1 MKKGILL
8 LTPVVL
14 IALACERNTDP
25 EVIAPASYSFERDGL
40 TSVSYSGQSERLA
53 MGGEFGSALKD
64 DTKSATDLAEMYAN
78 EDANGNDVDPFTNP
92 VLNASTKSLRSKT
105 ADSYLYFSSNA
116 SEAAQIKGDFD
127 GWIQAQVD
135 DVFPNFSTVAAA
147 GTAGQIADGS
157 SVRYVN
163 EAGLEYDQ
171 AIVKGLIGAVMGDQM
186 MNNYLDPG
194 VLDAGTNR
202 EDNDNNVL
210 AADKNYTTMEHKWDE
225 AYGYLFG
232 GAADGANPLGTIGG
246 DDSFLNKYFGR
257 VIGDGDFSTMAQDVY
272 DALKLGRAAIVAGN
286 YDVRDEQAAIIRELV
301 SEVIGIR
308 SVYYLEAGA
317 TALDGGDM
325 GGGFHDLS
333 EGFGFIYSLQFTH
346 NPDTEAPYFS
356 RSEVNDMLEDLSNAS
371 GNGFW
376 DVSTTT
382 LRTLSTDIAARF
394 DFTVDQVTN

>member
-1 MKKGILL
+1 MKRLIY
-8 LTPVVL
+8 LTTL
-14 IALACERNTDP
+14 TFIFASCERNRNNN
-25 EVIAPASYSFERDGL
+25 VIAPASYSFERDGVS
-40 TSVSYSGQSERLA
+40 TVSYSGQSDRLA
-53 MGGEFGSALKD
+53 MGGELASALKD
-64 DTKSATDLAEMYAN
+64 NSKTATDLAEMYAN
-78 EDANGNDVDPFTNP
+78 EDANGNDVDPFMNAD
-92 VLNASTKSLRSKT
+92 LNASTKSLRSKT
-105 ADSYLYFSSNA
+105 AASYLYFSANA
-116 SEAAQIKGDFD
+116 SEAAAIKADFD
-127 GWIQAQVD
+127 GWIESQVN
-135 DVFPNFSTVAAA
+135 DVFPNYDSLAAA

-163 EAGLEYDQ
+163 SAGLEYDQ

-186 MNNYLDPG
+186 LNNYLDPG

-202 EDNDNNVL
+202 EDNDNLIL
-210 AADKNYTTMEHKWDE
+210 ASGKNYTTMEHKWDE

-232 GAADGANPLGTIGG
+232 GAADGANPLSTLGG

-257 VIGDGDFSTMAQDVY
+257 VIGDSDFSTMAQDVY
-272 DALKLGRAAIVAGN
+272 DALKLGRAAIEAGN
-286 YDVRDEQAAIIRELV
+286 YEVRDEQAAIIRELV

-346 NPDTEAPYFS
+346 NPDTGAPYFS
-356 RSEVNDMLEDLSNAS
+356 RSEVNDMLEDLLNAS

-376 DVSTTT
+376 DVPTNT

>member
-1 MKKGILL
+1 MKRLISFTIL
-8 LTPVVL
+8 TV
-14 IALACERNTDP
+14 IFASCERNGNNN
-25 EVIAPASYSFERDGL
+25 VIAPASYSFERDGVS
-40 TSVSYSGQSERLA
+40 TVSYSGQSDRLA
-53 MGGEFGSALKD
+53 MGGELASALKD
-64 DTKSATDLAEMYAN
+64 DSKTATDLAEMYAN
-78 EDANGNDVDPFTNP
+78 QDANGNDVDPFMSAD
-92 VLNASTKSLRSKT
+92 LNASTKNLRSKT
-105 ADSYLYFSSNA
+105 AASYLYYSANA
-116 SEAAQIKGDFD
+116 SESAAIKADFD
-127 GWIQAQVD
+127 GWISAQVS
-135 DVFPNFSTVAAA
+135 DVFPNFSTLAVA

-186 MNNYLDPG
+186 LNNYLDPG

-202 EDNDNNVL
+202 EDNDNSIL
-210 AADKNYTTMEHKWDE
+210 ASGKNYTTMEHKWDE

-232 GAADGANPLGTIGG
+232 GAADGANPLSTLGG

-272 DALKLGRAAIVAGN
+272 DALKLGRAAIEAGN
-286 YDVRDEQAAIIRELV
+286 YEVRDEQAAIIRELV

-356 RSEVNDMLEDLSNAS
+356 RLEVNDMLEDLLNAS

-376 DVSTTT
+376 DVPTNT

-394 DFTVDQVTN
+394 DFTVDQVAN

>member
-1 MKKGILL
+1 MKRLISFTIL
-8 LTPVVL
+8 TV
-14 IALACERNTDP
+14 IFASCERNGNNN
-25 EVIAPASYSFERDGL
+25 VIAPASYSFERDGVS
-40 TSVSYSGQSERLA
+40 TVSYSGQSDRLA
-53 MGGEFGSALKD
+53 MGGELGSALKD
-64 DTKSATDLAEMYAN
+64 DSKTATDLAEMYAN
-78 EDANGNDVDPFTNP
+78 QDANGNDVDPFISAD
-92 VLNASTKSLRSKT
+92 LNASTKNLRSKT
-105 ADSYLYFSSNA
+105 AASYLYYSANA
-116 SEAAQIKGDFD
+116 SESAAIKADFD
-127 GWIQAQVD
+127 GWISAQVS
-135 DVFPNFSTVAAA
+135 DVFPNFSTLAVA

-186 MNNYLDPG
+186 LNNYLDPG

-202 EDNDNNVL
+202 EDNDNSIL
-210 AADKNYTTMEHKWDE
+210 ASGKNYTTMEHKWDE

-232 GAADGANPLGTIGG
+232 GAADGANPLSTLGG

-272 DALKLGRAAIVAGN
+272 DAFKLGRAAIEAGN
-286 YDVRDEQAAIIRELV
+286 YEVRDEQAAIIRELV

-356 RSEVNDMLEDLSNAS
+356 RLEVNDMLEDLLNAS

-376 DVSTTT
+376 DVPTNT

>member
-1 MKKGILL
+1 MKRLISFTIL
-8 LTPVVL
+8 TV
-14 IALACERNTDP
+14 IFASCERNGNNN
-25 EVIAPASYSFERDGL
+25 VIAPASYSFERDGVS
-40 TSVSYSGQSERLA
+40 TVSYSGQSDRLA
-53 MGGEFGSALKD
+53 MGGELASALKD
-64 DTKSATDLAEMYAN
+64 DSKTATDLAEMYAN
-78 EDANGNDVDPFTNP
+78 QDANGNDVDPFMSAD
-92 VLNASTKSLRSKT
+92 LNASTKNLRSKT
-105 ADSYLYFSSNA
+105 AASYLYYSANA
-116 SEAAQIKGDFD
+116 SESAAIKADFD
-127 GWIQAQVD
+127 GWISAQVS
-135 DVFPNFSTVAAA
+135 DVFPNFSTLAVA

-186 MNNYLDPG
+186 LNNYLDPG

-202 EDNDNNVL
+202 EDNDNSIL
-210 AADKNYTTMEHKWDE
+210 ASGKNYTTMEHKWDE

-232 GAADGANPLGTIGG
+232 GAADGANPLSTLGG

-272 DALKLGRAAIVAGN
+272 DAFKLGRAAIEAGN
-286 YDVRDEQAAIIRELV
+286 YEVRDEQAAIIRELV

-356 RSEVNDMLEDLSNAS
+356 RLEVNDMLEDLLNAS

-376 DVSTTT
+376 DVPTNT

>member
-1 MKKGILL
+1 MKRLISFTIL
-8 LTPVVL
+8 TV
-14 IALACERNTDP
+14 IFASCERNGNNN
-25 EVIAPASYSFERDGL
+25 VIAPASYSFERDGVS
-40 TSVSYSGQSERLA
+40 TVSYSGQTDRLA
-53 MGGEFGSALKD
+53 MGGELGSALKD
-64 DTKSATDLAEMYAN
+64 DSKTATDLAEMYAN
-78 EDANGNDVDPFTNP
+78 QDANGNDVDPFISAD
-92 VLNASTKSLRSKT
+92 LNASTKNLRSKT
-105 ADSYLYFSSNA
+105 AASYLYYSANA
-116 SEAAQIKGDFD
+116 SESAAIKADFD
-127 GWIQAQVD
+127 GWISAQVS
-135 DVFPNFSTVAAA
+135 DVFPNFSTLAVA

-186 MNNYLDPG
+186 LNNYLDPG

-202 EDNDNNVL
+202 EDNDNSIL
-210 AADKNYTTMEHKWDE
+210 ASGKNYTTMEHKWDE

-232 GAADGANPLGTIGG
+232 GAADGANPLSTLGG

-272 DALKLGRAAIVAGN
+272 DAFKLGRAAIEAGN
-286 YDVRDEQAAIIRELV
+286 YEVRDEQAAIIRELV

-356 RSEVNDMLEDLSNAS
+356 RLEVNDMLEDLLNAS

-376 DVSTTT
+376 DVPTNT

>member
-1 MKKGILL
+1 MKRLISLTIL
-8 LTPVVL
+8 TL
-14 IALACERNTDP
+14 IFASCERNRNNN
-25 EVIAPASYSFERDGL
+25 VIAPASYSFERDGVS
-40 TSVSYSGQSERLA
+40 TVSYSGQSERLA
-53 MGGEFGSALKD
+53 MGGELASALKD
-64 DTKSATDLAEMYAN
+64 DSKTATDLAEMYAN
-78 EDANGNDVDPFTNP
+78 QDANGNDVDPFMSTD
-92 VLNASTKSLRSKT
+92 LNASTKSLRSKT
-105 ADSYLYFSSNA
+105 AASYLYYSANSSE
-116 SEAAQIKGDFD
+116 SAAIKADFD
-127 GWIQAQVD
+127 GWISAQVS
-135 DVFPNFSTVAAA
+135 DVFPNFSTLAVA

-186 MNNYLDPG
+186 LNNYLDPG

-202 EDNDNNVL
+202 EDNDNSILVSGQ
-210 AADKNYTTMEHKWDE
+210 NYTTMEHKWDE

-232 GAADGANPLGTIGG
+232 GAADGANPLSTIGG

-257 VIGDGDFSTMAQDVY
+257 VIGDSDFSTMAQDVY
-272 DALKLGRAAIVAGN
+272 DALKLGRAAIEASN
-286 YDVRDEQAAIIRELV
+286 YEVRDEQAAIIRELV

-317 TALDGGDM
+317 TALEGGDM

-376 DVSTTT
+376 DVPTNT
-382 LRTLSTDIAARF
+382 LRTISADIAARF
-394 DFTVDQVTN
+394 DFTVDQVVN

>member
-1 MKKGILL
+1 MKRLISFTIL
-8 LTPVVL
+8 TV
-14 IALACERNTDP
+14 IFASCERNGNNN
-25 EVIAPASYSFERDGL
+25 VIAPASYSFERDGVS
-40 TSVSYSGQSERLA
+40 TVSYSGQSDRLA
-53 MGGEFGSALKD
+53 MGGELASALKD
-64 DTKSATDLAEMYAN
+64 DSKTATDLAEMYAN
-78 EDANGNDVDPFTNP
+78 QDANGNDVDPFMSAD
-92 VLNASTKSLRSKT
+92 LNASTKNLRSKT
-105 ADSYLYFSSNA
+105 AASYLYYSANA
-116 SEAAQIKGDFD
+116 SESAAIKADFD
-127 GWIQAQVD
+127 GWISAQVS
-135 DVFPNFSTVAAA
+135 DVFPNFSTLAVA

-186 MNNYLDPG
+186 LNNYLDPG

-202 EDNDNNVL
+202 EDNDNSIL
-210 AADKNYTTMEHKWDE
+210 ASGKNYTTMEHKWDE

-232 GAADGANPLGTIGG
+232 GAADGANPLSTLGG

-272 DALKLGRAAIVAGN
+272 DALKLGRAAIEAGN
-286 YDVRDEQAAIIRELV
+286 YEVRDEQAAIIRELV

-356 RSEVNDMLEDLSNAS
+356 RLEVNDMLEDLLNAS

-376 DVSTTT
+376 DVPTNT

>member
-1 MKKGILL
+1 MKRLIY
-8 LTPVVL
+8 LTTL
-14 IALACERNTDP
+14 TFIFASCERNRNNN
-25 EVIAPASYSFERDGL
+25 VIAPASYSFERDGVS
-40 TSVSYSGQSERLA
+40 TVSYSGQSDRLA
-53 MGGEFGSALKD
+53 MGGELASALKD
-64 DTKSATDLAEMYAN
+64 DSKTATDLAEMYAN
-78 EDANGNDVDPFTNP
+78 EDANGNDVDPFMNAD
-92 VLNASTKSLRSKT
+92 LNASTKSLRSKT
-105 ADSYLYFSSNA
+105 AASYLYFSANA
-116 SEAAQIKGDFD
+116 SEAAAIKADFD
-127 GWIQAQVD
+127 GWIESQVN
-135 DVFPNFSTVAAA
+135 DVFPNYDSLAAA

-163 EAGLEYDQ
+163 SAGLEYDQ

-186 MNNYLDPG
+186 LNNYLDPG

-202 EDNDNNVL
+202 EDNDNLIL
-210 AADKNYTTMEHKWDE
+210 ASGKNYTTMEHKWDE

-232 GAADGANPLGTIGG
+232 GAADGANPLSTLGG

-272 DALKLGRAAIVAGN
+272 DALKLGRAAIEAGN
-286 YDVRDEQAAIIRELV
+286 YEVRDEQAAIIRELV

-346 NPDTEAPYFS
+346 NPDTGAPYFS
-356 RSEVNDMLEDLSNAS
+356 RSEVNDMLEDLLNAS

-376 DVSTTT
+376 DVPTNT

>member
-1 MKKGILL
+1 MKRLISFTIL
-8 LTPVVL
+8 TV
-14 IALACERNTDP
+14 IFASCERNGNNN
-25 EVIAPASYSFERDGL
+25 VIAPASYSFERDGVS
-40 TSVSYSGQSERLA
+40 TVSYSGQSDRLA
-53 MGGEFGSALKD
+53 MGGELGSALKD
-64 DTKSATDLAEMYAN
+64 DSKTATDLAEMYAN
-78 EDANGNDVDPFTNP
+78 QDANGNDVDPFISAD
-92 VLNASTKSLRSKT
+92 LNASTKNLRSKT
-105 ADSYLYFSSNA
+105 AASYLYYSANA
-116 SEAAQIKGDFD
+116 SESAAIKADFD
-127 GWIQAQVD
+127 GWISAQVS
-135 DVFPNFSTVAAA
+135 DVFPNFSTLAVA

-186 MNNYLDPG
+186 LNNYLDPG

-202 EDNDNNVL
+202 EDNDNSIL
-210 AADKNYTTMEHKWDE
+210 ASGKNYTTMEHKWDE

-232 GAADGANPLGTIGG
+232 GAADGANPLSTLGG

-272 DALKLGRAAIVAGN
+272 DALKLGRAAIEAGN
-286 YDVRDEQAAIIRELV
+286 YEVRDEQAAIIRELV

-356 RSEVNDMLEDLSNAS
+356 RLEVNDMLEDLLNAS

-376 DVSTTT
+376 DVPTNT

>member
-1 MKKGILL
+1 MKRLISFTIL
-8 LTPVVL
+8 TV
-14 IALACERNTDP
+14 IFASCERNGNNN
-25 EVIAPASYSFERDGL
+25 VIAPASYSFERDGVS
-40 TSVSYSGQSERLA
+40 TVSYSGQSDRLA
-53 MGGEFGSALKD
+53 MGGELGSALKD
-64 DTKSATDLAEMYAN
+64 DSKTATDLAEMYAN
-78 EDANGNDVDPFTNP
+78 QDANGNDVDPFMSAD
-92 VLNASTKSLRSKT
+92 LNASTKNLRSKT
-105 ADSYLYFSSNA
+105 AASYLYFSANA
-116 SEAAQIKGDFD
+116 SESAAIKADFD
-127 GWIQAQVD
+127 GWISAQVS
-135 DVFPNFSTVAAA
+135 DVFPNFSTLAVA

-186 MNNYLDPG
+186 LNNYLDPG

-202 EDNDNNVL
+202 EDNDNSIL
-210 AADKNYTTMEHKWDE
+210 ASGKNYTTMEHKWDE

-232 GAADGANPLGTIGG
+232 GAADGANPLSTIGG

-272 DALKLGRAAIVAGN
+272 DALKLGRAAIEAGN
-286 YDVRDEQAAIIRELV
+286 YEVRDEQAAIIRELV

-356 RSEVNDMLEDLSNAS
+356 RSEVNDMLEDLLNAS

-376 DVSTTT
+376 DVPTNT

>member
-1 MKKGILL
+1 MKRLIY
-8 LTPVVL
+8 LTTL
-14 IALACERNTDP
+14 TFIFASCERNRNNN
-25 EVIAPASYSFERDGL
+25 VIAPASYSFERDGVS
-40 TSVSYSGQSERLA
+40 TVSYSGQSDRLA
-53 MGGEFGSALKD
+53 MGGELASALKD
-64 DTKSATDLAEMYAN
+64 DSKTATDLAEMYAN
-78 EDANGNDVDPFTNP
+78 EDANGNDVDPFMNAD
-92 VLNASTKSLRSKT
+92 LNASTKSLRSKT
-105 ADSYLYFSSNA
+105 AASYLYFSANA
-116 SEAAQIKGDFD
+116 SEAAAIKADFD
-127 GWIQAQVD
+127 GWIESQVN
-135 DVFPNFSTVAAA
+135 DVFPNYDSLAAA

-163 EAGLEYDQ
+163 SAGLEYDQ

-186 MNNYLDPG
+186 LNNYLDPG

-202 EDNDNNVL
+202 EDNDNLIL
-210 AADKNYTTMEHKWDE
+210 ASGKNYTTMEHKWDE

-232 GAADGANPLGTIGG
+232 GAADGANPLSTLGG

-257 VIGDGDFSTMAQDVY
+257 VIGDSDFSTMAQDVY
-272 DALKLGRAAIVAGN
+272 DALKLGRAAIEAGN
-286 YDVRDEQAAIIRELV
+286 YEVRDEQAAIIRELV

-346 NPDTEAPYFS
+346 NPDTGAPYFS
-356 RSEVNDMLEDLSNAS
+356 RSEVNDMLEDLLNAS

-376 DVSTTT
+376 DVPTNT